1 MMQRHGYRPLSG
13 VVGVSAKPHASANI
27 ERDRPVGGYVPNASA
42 VRAIGLFSAGLG
54 SGAAMSVVGPY
65 GSGKSTF
72 GVVLNGLAA
81 PNGDAGWKAAYGMLR
96 KTAPDTAAKIKDGRR
111 RAGVHD
117 LGMIRCIATAR
128 QEPVG
133 ATILRAAASGAASY
147 FGASYRSGHFAEAG
161 TLRRCAKLLQK
172 GVVPDAARQSPG

>member
-1 MMQRHGYRPLSG
+1 MAGTC
-13 VVGVSAKPHASANI
+13 
-27 ERDRPVGGYVPNASA
+27 PNASA

-81 PNGDAGWKAAYGMLR
+81 PSGDANWKATYGMLC
-96 KTAPDTAAKIKDGRR
+96 KTAPDTAAELSDNRR

-133 ATILRAAASGAASY
+133 ATILRAVASGAASY
-147 FGASYRSGHFAEAG
+147 FGASYRRSHFAEAK
-161 TLRRCAKLLQK
+161 TLHRCARSLQR
-172 GVVPDAARQSPG
+172 GGHSGRRDNL